1 MGSEATLVT
10 VLHADLELVPKPAHT
25 ALAVIG
31 FVDVATAADHASAL
45 LPLRPL
51 ALEGIDGLLIGYQR
65 TKQINARAIAML
77 PSGGAWLMV
86 QFADDD
92 QARAAQRAR
101 AVIDAVSG
109 STGAVWFDKPEPQA
123 AMEEIREVVLDT
135 GARPPGE
142 LRTWP
147 GWEDSAVPPGDSAT
161 TCATYTSSR
170 PHTGTARLHCMAL
183 RPRLRAYPRR
193 IRSTDSA
200 RHPRYAPLRG
210 SRRRPGRLLRRFV
223 LRRTRRRTGPRR
235 SAAEAFRRRGRT
247 GDR

>member
-1 MGSEATLVT
+1 VGSEATLVT

-147 GWEDSAVPPGDSAT
+147 GWEDSAVPPGDYLRDLHKLTATHGYGATSLYGTSAT
-161 TCATYTSSR
+161 AACIPASHSIYRQRAASSICASSWKPPPTWSSTTAVRSPANTATDR
-170 PHTGTARLHCMAL
+170 PAPKCC
-183 RPRLRAYPRR
+183 
-193 IRSTDSA
+193 RSFSA
-200 RHPRYAPLRG
+200 
-210 SRRRPGRLLRRFV
+210 
-223 LRRTRRRTGPRR
+223 TRSYRR
-235 SAAEAFRRRGRT
+235 SVT
-247 GDR
+247 